1 MEDKIRFWKT
11 AIMSVILASFVSLVT
26 YKVIAGTL
34 TVASACP
41 PSGTCPSTM
50 NFSPPPAEVKM
61 QCTVK
66 DASDTEAC
74 KMLSDD
80 QSSRACPF
88 GHLGNKP

>member
-11 AIMSVILASFVSLVT
+11 VIMSVILASFVSLVT

-34 TVASACP
+34 TASSCP

-50 NFSPPPAEVKM
+50 NSPPPAEVKM
-61 QCTVK
+61 QCTIK
-66 DASDTEAC
+66 DGSDKEAC

-80 QSSRACPF
+80 QSSKACP
-88 GHLGNKP
+88 GQ